1 MRILS
6 IISILFSVAIYSQNI
21 TTDLPVNSPQ
31 SPTTSSIGKY
41 GEVQVNESTG
51 LISPT
56 IPLFDYNGGKLNIP
70 ITLNYSGNGVRV
82 SQDPTWVG
90 INWNINPGGVIT
102 RMVNDEPDEKPGAN
116 KLYLSEQELDHLP
129 GARELLPN
137 SPLGGCFLNPNTEWY
152 RKIDEMDVNLGCDTE
167 VDMFNYNFMG
177 YSGSFIFDKEMKA
190 NLIKYDKEIKIEF
203 FYQPENNS
211 QIFITTPSGDKYKFG
226 GSTASESSR
235 TWANVGAGSTA
246 NIPFTQNSFYLYE
259 IEFLTGGKINFDYDI
274 YRVPCR
280 NKIGIQESASY
291 SFHNPCNKKITV
303 LYSDIEKL
311 VKLRKISNTFNN
323 QTIEFDTSFKGEC
336 NNLTM
341 LNTIYLK
348 SGNEELKRINFE
360 YLTLNSEVERPLT
373 NKYFLTNV
381 KFYGKENTYLNE
393 YKLTYFSPYSF
404 PSKNSFAQD
413 ELGFYNGENS
423 NTTLLPKLGTGVFNI
438 ACAFEMSKREAV
450 LDYAKIGSLSK
461 IEYPTGGYTE
471 FEYEL
476 PYKGDETTFVDRIF
490 SAFYRDPESRYSSST
505 SEPNPDGNPPVG
517 TSYYNTLSSIG
528 EIDMRQSQRTI
539 IENTDVTLKLSI
551 HAIGAFTQHN
561 NVKIKIIK
569 LTSSGQEIIWTSNNG
584 DGLNIRTNG
593 TSEPDGKRYYETY
606 TKTLG
611 PGTYI
616 FKLSINLYAIDPSNS
631 SVIARVQVGLPNGKR
646 NLYYPGL
653 RIKNVTVL
661 ANDNQVQKTRYY
673 YNNLSHLGEESFL
686 FQPNYIYLTKTSF
699 PNNESGVLEESQNLA
714 TNSVKNVYNE
724 SGSQYTYEH
733 VTVSYGGNSFENG
746 GKQMTFIKHSDYP
759 ARLYDVEPCYSDEE
773 FDNNIATTYVSSGTN
788 DSFQN
793 TVLEDEEYF
802 DKSFKKLKKI
812 HYRYQPELNKVVSN
826 IKLYKICPSCPTYF
840 NGDYV
845 YLLYNTNSHKYRL
858 MATETEEYF
867 GLNDTI
873 KTTVNQS
880 YANDKV
886 SLPKSIETI
895 SSGSDAKKTNLFYPS
910 DVNSIP
916 NLTGTDITNMNQLQN
931 SNNVSQ
937 IVKVETLTNS
947 NLIETK
953 QVFFGNFSGKILP
966 RTIKTSKGNNLLED
980 RLEYNEYDIL
990 GNPTL
995 MRKIDGSFIRNVFNN
1010 NQQLLLKIENYPGSS
1025 FNSSSINTTPCFYQN
1040 QYPNSFVTQYEY
1052 DPITFNLV
1060 KITDPKCDFFTYSY
1074 DAFGRLQSVKDK
1086 AGNILSENQYN
1097 YRSN

>member
-1 MRILS
+1 MK
-6 IISILFSVAIYSQNI
+6 IINIIALLFSVAIYSQNI
-21 TTDLPVNSPQ
+21 RTDLPVNSPQ

-56 IPLFDYNGGKLNIP
+56 IPLFDYNGGKLSIP

-116 KLYLSEQELDHLP
+116 KLYLSELEIDLLP
-129 GARELLPN
+129 GVRQLSTN
-137 SPLGGCFLNPNTEWY
+137 SCFLNPNTEWY
-152 RKIDEMDVNLGCDTE
+152 REIDAMDVNVGCDTE

-177 YSGSFIFDKEMKA
+177 YSGSFILDKEMKA

-226 GSTASESSR
+226 GLTASESSR
-235 TWANVGAGSTA
+235 TWANVGAGSTV

-259 IEFLTGGKINFDYDI
+259 IEFLTGGKINFSYDI
-274 YRVPCR
+274 YGIGCR

-291 SFHNPCNKKITV
+291 SFHNSCNKKTTV

-323 QTIEFDTSFKGEC
+323 QTVEFDTSFRGEC
-336 NNLTM
+336 NNLIK

-348 SGNEELKRINFE
+348 SGYEELKRINLDYFIS
-360 YLTLNSEVERPLT
+360 NSEIGLPLA

-381 KFYGKENTYLNE
+381 KFYGKANTFLNE
-393 YKLTYFSPYSF
+393 YKLTYFSPSSF

-423 NTTLLPKLGTGVFNI
+423 NTTLLPKLSSGIFNI

-450 LDYAKIGSLSK
+450 LEYAKIGSLSK

-476 PYKGDETTFVDRIF
+476 PYKGQETTFVDYF
-490 SAFYRDPESRYSSST
+490 LKAYYRDPESQYSSSA
-505 SEPNPDGNPPVG
+505 SEPNTDRNPPLG
-517 TSYYNTLSSIG
+517 TSYYNTLSSTTG
-528 EIDMRQSQRTI
+528 STTSEYERTI
-539 IENTDVTLKLSI
+539 IENTDITLRLSI

-569 LTSSGQEIIWTSNNG
+569 MTPTGQQIIWTSGNNG
-584 DGLNIRTNG
+584 YGLNISTNG
-593 TSEPDGKRYYETY
+593 TNEERRYNTIETIS
-606 TKTLG
+606 LEL
-611 PGTYI
+611 GTYI
-616 FKLSINLYAIDPSNS
+616 FKLSINLYAIDPSSS
-631 SVIARVQVGLPNGKR
+631 SVIAIVQLGLPNGIR

-653 RIKNVTVL
+653 RIKNVNVM
-661 ANDNQVQKTRYY
+661 ANNNQVQKTRYY
-673 YNNLSHLGEESFL
+673 YNNLSHLYEESFL

-699 PNNESGVLEESQNLA
+699 PNNEQGVLEECQNLA

-724 SGSQYTYEH
+724 SGSQYSYEY
-733 VTVSYGGNSFENG
+733 VTVSYGGDSFENG
-746 GKQMTFIKHSDYP
+746 GKQMTFIKHSDYQP
-759 ARLYDVEPCYSDEE
+759 RVYDVEPCYSDGE
-773 FDNNIATTYVSSGTN
+773 FENNIATTYVSSGTN

-793 TVLEDEEYF
+793 TVLEDEEYY
-802 DKSFKKLKKI
+802 DKSLKKLKKI
-812 HYRYQPELNKVVSN
+812 HYKYQPELNKVVSN
-826 IKLYKICPSCPTYF
+826 IKLYKICPSCNGGQSYF

-886 SLPKSIETI
+886 SLPKSIESI
-895 SSGSDAKKTNLFYPS
+895 SSSGEIKKTNLFYPS
-910 DVNSIP
+910 DVTLIP
-916 NLTGTDITNMNQLQN
+916 NLIGPDITNMTQLQA

-937 IVKVETLTNS
+937 IVKVETLTNA

-966 RTIKTSKGNNLLED
+966 KTIKTSKANDLLED
-980 RLEYNEYDIL
+980 RLEFNEYDIH

-995 MRKIDGSFIRNVFNN
+995 MRKKDGSFIRNVFNN
-1010 NQQLLLKIENYPGSS
+1010 NQQLILKIENYPAGSA
-1025 FNSSSINTTPCFYQN
+1025 FNSTSITTSSCFYQN

-1060 KITDPKCDFFTYSY
+1060 KITDPKCDYFTYFY
-1074 DAFGRLQSVKDK
+1074 DAFGRLQSVKDEG
-1086 AGNILSENQYN
+1086 GNVLSENQYN
-1097 YRSN
+1097 YKQ